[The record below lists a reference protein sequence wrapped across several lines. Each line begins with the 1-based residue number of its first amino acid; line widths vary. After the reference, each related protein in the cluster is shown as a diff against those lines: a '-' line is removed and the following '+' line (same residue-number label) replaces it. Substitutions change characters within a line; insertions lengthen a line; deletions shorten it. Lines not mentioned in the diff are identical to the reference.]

1 MENDYRLITAGSFG
15 TLTASNFSFD
25 SSGLSEDYTYALE
38 LSGNTLYLRVKALGE
53 ALNWNGGNAGIWM
66 AAGGSAVWLD
76 KDGDGQSFM
85 TPPNP
90 AILKI
95 WLAYPPLPSP

>member
-1 MENDYRLITAGSFG
+1 MSFINP
-15 TLTASNFSFD
+15 AVRSNFSFD

-66 AAGGSAVWLD
+66 AAGDGSRL
-76 KDGDGQSFM
+76 
-85 TPPNP
+85 
-90 AILKI
+90 
-95 WLAYPPLPSP
+95 